1 MIYVIGSGIIGL
13 AIGYKLIKNGY
24 PVEIFCAS
32 RQGESSQAAVGMLAP
47 LIEFQPYKEKLLKLM
62 IESNQKWQ
70 NFSSEVFK
78 DSGIDIEYK
87 KNSSLLVGN
96 NEDDLRQMEFKL
108 KKLKIFNS
116 EFSYLTRNQTL
127 DLEPN
132 LSRFVNGS
140 FLIKNQDQIN
150 PISLKSSLK
159 EAFLN
164 LGGKI
169 NENQIIKNIEIEK
182 KIINIQT
189 IKKKFSC
196 TKLIFATG
204 AWTKSILNKSL
215 NINLPIRPVKGV
227 SVELNEKKN
236 KKKYHH
242 NLWFKKIYLAPRING
257 NLSVGATEEDVGFE
271 TTVTLDDMF
280 FLIKNLWEAVPLG
293 KDYNLINFRAG
304 LRPTTFDGNPIIGI
318 LEKVSKNIIC
328 AVGHYRNGILLAPET
343 ADLVYDLIKKK
354 KIEHKFLSPNR
365 F

>member
-1 MIYVIGSGIIGL
+1 M
-13 AIGYKLIKNGY
+13 
-24 PVEIFCAS
+24 
-32 RQGESSQAAVGMLAP
+32 
-47 LIEFQPYKEKLLKLM
+47 
-62 IESNQKWQ
+62 
-70 NFSSEVFK
+70 
-78 DSGIDIEYK
+78 
-87 KNSSLLVGN
+87 
-96 NEDDLRQMEFKL
+96 
-108 KKLKIFNS
+108 
-116 EFSYLTRNQTL
+116 
-127 DLEPN
+127 
-132 LSRFVNGS
+132 
-140 FLIKNQDQIN
+140 
-150 PISLKSSLK
+150 
-159 EAFLN
+159 
-164 LGGKI
+164 
-169 NENQIIKNIEIEK
+169 
-182 KIINIQT
+182 
-189 IKKKFSC
+189 
-196 TKLIFATG
+196 
-204 AWTKSILNKSL
+204 
-215 NINLPIRPVKGV
+215 PIRPVKGV